1 MKVYLKESQIKSL
14 LKEYSNEPRLPFEE
28 PSYRYKNI
36 LESFIDW
43 LEDFGRYGEL
53 EPSKISFE
61 EGIRSG
67 LATAWKWA
75 YENRHN
81 GEQAKEPSKED
92 LEDFY
97 DELNLQNFYDNI
109 KFEDY
114 LKKIKEKGVDKG
126 FINDRG
132 QLYVE
137 RAIKVPSITK
147 PDVNQKWVNKLKQY
161 YQNNVGG
168 CWSWGYGDSD
178 AYCGSGDDIIT
189 MMGYIRME
197 DIDWVETDYV
207 NNFMQY
213 SSSFEKEIRT
223 KPNAQIE
230 LFGLKYTNSSNPQN
244 YKREVK
250 FPNGKTLIVKATY
263 FGNEGKYQGNYA
275 RIYDANSKDIKYMD
289 RENKIFLGQDFLR
302 GLAYEHNQHPSR
314 ELDDRWVI
322 TDSNDELAVVS
333 LDGIDLMSLFDL
345 KKGVFICPDDWFYT
359 INLGNIS
366 NNIAIVTND
375 DGKEN
380 YFDISKRKVISD
392 TWFDTC
398 FSFDIDSDI
407 AIVNNDEKETYIRRD
422 GKFLF
427 NEWFDKCEPFDE
439 KGIARVFKKNLV
451 TLIRKD
457 GSFVKDVWFENIK
470 VAAVGIYIGKHPVYG
485 CLYFTYE
492 GKTLFGDFFDDASAF
507 DENGIAIAKQ
517 DGKFT
522 YLKKDGTF
530 LSNMWFSKCERFARF
545 NCAIVEMDNK
555 QNLLRMDGTLVLDK
569 WVDECSNFQSN
580 GIAIVTLNYKDTY
593 IKTDGS
599 LLIND
604 WFDLCGRFYHE
615 KLACVVKDG
624 KENLVTSDGS
634 YLLDTWF
641 DHITYQGAKLPHYF
655 IGKYN
660 NDDKMYKIDFDGN
673 IIPYN

>member
-392 TWFDTC
+392 TWFDMC

-641 DHITYQGAKLPHYF
+641 DHITYQGAQLPHYF

>member
-14 LKEYSNEPRLPFEE
+14 LKEYSNEPRLPFDERE
-28 PSYRYKNI
+28 FRYKNG
-36 LESFIDW
+36 LETFIDW
-43 LEDFGRYGEL
+43 LEDFGKYGEL
-53 EPSKISFE
+53 PPSKMSFE

-67 LATAWKWA
+67 LVTACKWA
-75 YENRHN
+75 YGNKHRN
-81 GEQAKEPSKED
+81 DKNKDNYEPSEED
-92 LEDFY
+92 LEYFY
-97 DELNLQNFYDNI
+97 DELEVNEFLN
-109 KFEDY
+109 KV
-114 LKKIKEKGVDKG
+114 KID
-126 FINDRG
+126 DRG
-132 QLYVE
+132 LMYVE
-137 RAIKVPSITK
+137 RAIAIPTITS
-147 PDVNQKWVNKLKQY
+147 PDVDQKWLNKLKNLY
-161 YQNNVGG
+161 HNNVGG
-168 CWSWGYGDSD
+168 CWSWGDGAAE
-178 AYCGSGDDIIT
+178 AYCGNGNDTIT
-189 MMGYIRME
+189 LMGYIRME
-197 DIDWVETDYV
+197 DIDWVETDYI
-207 NNFMQY
+207 NNGMQY
-213 SSSFEKEIRT
+213 GASFEKEIRT
-223 KPNAQIE
+223 KPNAKIE
-230 LFGLKYTNSSNPQN
+230 LFGLRFTNSSNPKK
-244 YKREVK
+244 YRGSTK
-250 FPNGKTLIVKATY
+250 FPNGKTLIVSATY
-263 FGNEGKYQGNYA
+263 FGNEGHYNGNYA
-275 RIYDANSKDIKYMD
+275 QIYDANSKDIKYMD
-289 RENKIFLGQDFLR
+289 RENNIFVGRDLAR
-302 GLAYEHNQHPSR
+302 NLAYKHNEHPSS
-314 ELDDRWVI
+314 ELGEPWI
-322 TDSNDELAVVS
+322 TMDSNDELAVITI
-333 LDGIDLMSLFDL
+333 DGIDLMSLFDL
-345 KKGVFICPDDWFYT
+345 KKGVFICPDVWFF
-359 INLGNIS
+359 NIQL
-366 NNIAIVTND
+366 NNIHNDIAIVTND
-375 DGKEN
+375 IGKEN
-380 YFDISKRKVISD
+380 YLDITKGRVLSD
-392 TWFDTC
+392 TWFDMC
-398 FSFDIDSDI
+398 YNFDVNSDV
-407 AIVNNDEKETYIRRD
+407 AIVVNDEKQTYLRRD

-439 KGIARVFKKNLV
+439 KGIARVFKRNLV

-530 LSNMWFSKCERFARF
+530 LSNMWFSKCERFGRF
-545 NCAIVEMDNK
+545 NCAIVELDNK

-624 KENLVTSDGS
+624 RENLVTSDGS

-641 DHITYQGAKLPHYF
+641 DHITYQGAQLPHYF

-673 IIPYN
+673 ITSYN

>member
-244 YKREVK
+244 NKREVK
-250 FPNGKTLIVKATY
+250 FPNGKTLIVSATY
-263 FGNEGKYQGNYA
+263 FGNEGHYNGNYA
-275 RIYDANSKDIKYMD
+275 QIYDANSKDIKYMD
-289 RENKIFLGQDFLR
+289 RENNIFLGKDFLR

-451 TLIRKD
+451 MLIRKD

-545 NCAIVEMDNK
+545 NCAIVELDNK

-641 DHITYQGAKLPHYF
+641 DHITYQGAQLPHYF

>member
-359 INLGNIS
+359 INLDNIS

-392 TWFDTC
+392 TWFDMC

-530 LSNMWFSKCERFARF
+530 LSNMWFSKCERFGRF
-545 NCAIVEMDNK
+545 NCAIVELDNK

-641 DHITYQGAKLPHYF
+641 DHITYQGAQLPHYF

-660 NDDKMYKIDFDGN
+660 NDDKMYKIDFDGK

>member
-1 MKVYLKESQIKSL
+1 MKIYINDSQIPLL

-28 PSYRYKNI
+28 PTYRYKNI

-97 DELNLQNFYDNI
+97 DELNLQNFYDDI

-289 RENKIFLGQDFLR
+289 RENKIFLGKDFLR

-359 INLGNIS
+359 INLDNIS

-580 GIAIVTLNYKDTY
+580 GIAVITLNYKDTY

-641 DHITYQGAKLPHYF
+641 DHITYQGAQLPHYF

>member
-14 LKEYSNEPRLPFEE
+14 LKEYSNEPRLPFDERE
-28 PSYRYKNI
+28 FRFKNG
-36 LESFIDW
+36 LETFIDW
-43 LEDFGRYGEL
+43 LEDFGKYGEL
-53 EPSKISFE
+53 PPSKMSFE

-67 LATAWKWA
+67 LVTACKWA
-75 YENRHN
+75 YGNKHRN
-81 GEQAKEPSKED
+81 DKNKDNYEPSEED
-92 LEDFY
+92 LEYFY
-97 DELNLQNFYDNI
+97 DELEVNEFLN
-109 KFEDY
+109 KV
-114 LKKIKEKGVDKG
+114 KID
-126 FINDRG
+126 DRG
-132 QLYVE
+132 LMYVE
-137 RAIKVPSITK
+137 RAIAIPTITS
-147 PDVNQKWVNKLKQY
+147 PDVDQKWLNKLKKLY
-161 YQNNVGG
+161 HNNVGG
-168 CWSWGYGDSD
+168 CWSWGDGAAE
-178 AYCGSGDDIIT
+178 AYCGNGNDTIT
-189 MMGYIRME
+189 LMGYIRME
-197 DIDWVETDYV
+197 DIDWVETDYI
-207 NNFMQY
+207 NNGMQY
-213 SSSFEKEIRT
+213 GASFEKEIRT
-223 KPNAQIE
+223 KPNAKIE
-230 LFGLKYTNSSNPQN
+230 LFGLRFTNSSNPKK
-244 YKREVK
+244 YMGTTK
-250 FPNGKTLIVKATY
+250 FPNGKTLIVSATY
-263 FGNEGKYQGNYA
+263 FGNEGHYNGNYA
-275 RIYDANSKDIKYMD
+275 QIYDANSKDIKYMD
-289 RENKIFLGQDFLR
+289 RENNIFVGRDLAR
-302 GLAYEHNQHPSR
+302 NLAYKHNEHPSS
-314 ELDDRWVI
+314 ELGEPWI
-322 TDSNDELAVVS
+322 TMDSNDELAVITI
-333 LDGIDLMSLFDL
+333 DGIDLMSLFDL
-345 KKGVFICPDDWFYT
+345 KKGVFICPDVWFY
-359 INLGNIS
+359 NIQL
-366 NNIAIVTND
+366 NNIFNDIAIVTND
-375 DGKEN
+375 IGKEN
-380 YFDISKRKVISD
+380 YLDITKGRVLSD
-392 TWFDTC
+392 TWFDMC
-398 FSFDIDSDI
+398 YNFDVNSDV
-407 AIVNNDEKETYIRRD
+407 AIVVNDEKQTYLRRD

-439 KGIARVFKKNLV
+439 KGIARVFKRNLV

-641 DHITYQGAKLPHYF
+641 DHITYQGAQLPHYF

-673 IIPYN
+673 ITSYN

>member
-14 LKEYSNEPRLPFEE
+14 LKEYSNEPRLPFDERE
-28 PSYRYKNI
+28 FRFKNG
-36 LESFIDW
+36 LETFIDW
-43 LEDFGRYGEL
+43 LEDFGKYGEL
-53 EPSKISFE
+53 PPSKMSFE

-67 LATAWKWA
+67 LVTACKWA
-75 YENRHN
+75 YGNKHRN
-81 GEQAKEPSKED
+81 DKNKDNYEPSEED
-92 LEDFY
+92 LEYFY
-97 DELNLQNFYDNI
+97 DELEVNEFLN
-109 KFEDY
+109 KV
-114 LKKIKEKGVDKG
+114 KID
-126 FINDRG
+126 DRG
-132 QLYVE
+132 LMYVE
-137 RAIKVPSITK
+137 RAIAIPTITS
-147 PDVNQKWVNKLKQY
+147 PDVDQKWLNKLKKLY
-161 YQNNVGG
+161 HNNVGG
-168 CWSWGYGDSD
+168 CWSWGDGAAE
-178 AYCGSGDDIIT
+178 AYCGNGNDTIT
-189 MMGYIRME
+189 LMGYIRME
-197 DIDWVETDYV
+197 DIDWVETDYI
-207 NNFMQY
+207 NNGMQY
-213 SSSFEKEIRT
+213 GASFEKEIRT
-223 KPNAQIE
+223 KPNAKIE
-230 LFGLKYTNSSNPQN
+230 LFGLRYTNSSNPKK
-244 YKREVK
+244 YRGSTK
-250 FPNGKTLIVKATY
+250 FPNGKTLIVSATY
-263 FGNEGKYQGNYA
+263 FGNEGHYNGNYA
-275 RIYDANSKDIKYMD
+275 QIYDANSKDIKYMD
-289 RENKIFLGQDFLR
+289 RENNIFVGRDLAR
-302 GLAYEHNQHPSR
+302 NLAYKHNEHPSS
-314 ELDDRWVI
+314 ELGEPWI
-322 TDSNDELAVVS
+322 TMDSNDELAVITI
-333 LDGIDLMSLFDL
+333 DGIDLMSLFDL
-345 KKGVFICPDDWFYT
+345 KKGVFICPDVWFF
-359 INLGNIS
+359 NIQL
-366 NNIAIVTND
+366 NNIHNDIAIVTND
-375 DGKEN
+375 IGKEN
-380 YFDISKRKVISD
+380 YLDITKGRVLSD
-392 TWFDTC
+392 TWFDMC
-398 FSFDIDSDI
+398 YNFDVNSDV
-407 AIVNNDEKETYIRRD
+407 AIVVNDEKQTYLRRD

-439 KGIARVFKKNLV
+439 KGIARVFKRNLV

-530 LSNMWFSKCERFARF
+530 LSSMWFSKCERFGRF
-545 NCAIVEMDNK
+545 NCAIVELDNK

-641 DHITYQGAKLPHYF
+641 DHITYQGAQLPHYF